1 MEIVSKHN
9 SIDDMVVHQ
18 SLSELERK
26 ALIANFAHENA
37 TSDQSRTA
45 KEILEQA
52 KRKNAWIRC
61 DCLTEQAA
69 LLFPR
74 LTHSGVYTLVRPC
87 PVRQIP
93 HSDSCAFYLSE
104 SDSMAGQ
111 GDTQSVQTNYCL
123 LAVDKPKS
131 EKSTSSRPTSQS
143 TDKKLSTLSTI
154 FLRLLAEADTFR
166 LSNHHYPSFNQIAIN
181 LKKVAS
187 TQPLWVGS
195 SLKLSTVLLT
205 NIKKRVPFFF
215 HMRNQDGFDQAHRKQ
230 GFMLVQ
236 VKIVSGKT
244 LVCHDNT
251 ALEITGSIDCHGA
264 KDADSY
270 LALILCGESVE
281 GNGYFVNYR
290 ASLISVYSE
299 KIPFITTSPEHHLLI
314 KRLIAWR
321 QYWRNKNYDFELHYP
336 LSIGSEMPLKPSI
349 LVSDTETG
357 KRLSISTDI
366 HCDEF
371 HFEPEQPVKDFNIA
385 VSKELWASE

>member
-1 MEIVSKHN
+1 
-9 SIDDMVVHQ
+9 
-18 SLSELERK
+18 
-26 ALIANFAHENA
+26 
-37 TSDQSRTA
+37 
-45 KEILEQA
+45 
-52 KRKNAWIRC
+52 
-61 DCLTEQAA
+61 
-69 LLFPR
+69 
-74 LTHSGVYTLVRPC
+74 
-87 PVRQIP
+87 
-93 HSDSCAFYLSE
+93 
-104 SDSMAGQ
+104 
-111 GDTQSVQTNYCL
+111 
-123 LAVDKPKS
+123 
-131 EKSTSSRPTSQS
+131 
-143 TDKKLSTLSTI
+143 
-154 FLRLLAEADTFR
+154 
-166 LSNHHYPSFNQIAIN
+166 
-181 LKKVAS
+181 
-187 TQPLWVGS
+187 
-195 SLKLSTVLLT
+195 
-205 NIKKRVPFFF
+205 
-215 HMRNQDGFDQAHRKQ
+215 MRNQDGFDQAHRKQ

-236 VKIVSGKT
+236 VKFVSGKT

-314 KRLIAWR
+314 KRLISWR
-321 QYWRNKNYDFELHYP
+321 QYWRNKNYDFELHYSV
-336 LSIGSEMPLKPSI
+336 SIGSEMPLKPSI